1 MSAFSVSE
9 QGKELK
15 AKFKFKKKK
24 SASTV
29 WLGTNLV

>member
-15 AKFKFKKKK
+15 AKFKFKKKNQL
-24 SASTV
+24 ARYG
-29 WLGTNLV
+29 WELI